1 MKLGY
6 IMIPNDILMVGSNKW
21 LLYKIEGLGYSSWI
35 YHCCNPMATR
45 FTVNRFL
52 SVVEMRNDII
62 KCWKCQ
68 QSPPDEI
75 VTTWKLHN
83 FDAIGCNHLGPEL
96 RAALSKYDMLDG
108 NL

>member
-1 MKLGY
+1 
-6 IMIPNDILMVGSNKW
+6 MIPKDILLVSGNKW
-21 LLYKIEGLGYSSWI
+21 MLYKIDGLGYSSWI

-52 SVVEMRNDII
+52 TVTEMRHTII

-68 QSPPDEI
+68 QSPPDDI
-75 VTTWKLHN
+75 IALWTLHN
-83 FDAIGCNHLGPEL
+83 FDAIGEGHPNYEL
-96 RAALSKYDMLDG
+96 RHALSKYDMPDG